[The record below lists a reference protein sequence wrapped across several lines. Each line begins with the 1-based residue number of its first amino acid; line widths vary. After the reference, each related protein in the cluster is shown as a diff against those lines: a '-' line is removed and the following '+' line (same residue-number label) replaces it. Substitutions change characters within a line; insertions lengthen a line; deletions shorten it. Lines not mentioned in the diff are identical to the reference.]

1 MEESQ
6 PIVTV
11 SRVTRNDTLLCKTY
25 CPLSRSRYEVA
36 VTVAGVWCHHDAMQH
51 IVDWCEIHADAERL
65 RMIPYD
71 YIRDEYGRVVA
82 DLADIQSGETLSQYL
97 LSVGAAKARPHHML
111 EVMGAY
117 MSSREPDN
125 VDG

>member
-1 MEESQ
+1 MDESN
-6 PIVTV
+6 PIVTI
-11 SRVTRNDTLLCKTY
+11 SRVTRSDTLLVKTY
-25 CPLSRSRYEVA
+25 CPLSRSRYEMA

-65 RMIPYD
+65 RLIPYD
-71 YIRDEYGRVVA
+71 CIRDEYGRLVA
-82 DLADIQSGETLSQYL
+82 DLADIQSGETLSAYI
-97 LSVGAAKARPHHML
+97 LSVGAGKHRPHHML

-125 VDG
+125 ADG